1 MKEVAHDFPEIEVVV
16 GRTAFDQLGAISDQ
30 DDIEKRKKV
39 LLMLF
44 TLLMLAPE
52 TVTKQSLSSLK
63 DRLVKKKEV

>member
-1 MKEVAHDFPEIEVVV
+1 MVV